1 MVFCP
6 KLYRPMRECELPIS
20 VRWLAIGFGVLGLVV
35 GAGYL
40 ISPRFVKW
48 TLTKDRTGR
57 RWVNLLGYERATI
70 AMRYIFSLLLIGFGA
85 TSLYI
90 ALSSD

>member
-1 MVFCP
+1 
-6 KLYRPMRECELPIS
+6 LPIW
-20 VRWLAIGFGVLGLVV
+20 VQLFALIFGVLSLVV
-35 GAGYL
+35 GTGYL
-40 ISPRFVKW
+40 ASPRFVKW

>member
-1 MVFCP
+1 MPIGV
-6 KLYRPMRECELPIS
+6 RLP
-20 VRWLAIGFGVLGLVV
+20 AIVFGVLSLVV
-35 GAGYL
+35 GTGYL
-40 ISPRFVKW
+40 VSPRFVKW

-85 TSLYI
+85 SSLYI
-90 ALSSD
+90 ALVSD